1 MKAQKIVTRLQ
12 RVMETIRGKI
22 SSDPKQGKRFSR
34 IIKFF
39 LIMVILT
46 LVSRGTAGAIM
57 PKVTVGEVERSTI
70 VTELSLSGEIA
81 AFHEESI
88 EAYENLTID
97 EIYIQEGQQILEGDS
112 LFSYDASEVDLFIR
126 SEEAELERLQIQ
138 YEQLLASDS
147 IDNQGILDATDNL
160 NYALADQATSAAN
173 HTESVNKANEAIAT
187 ATTELESL
195 QAQYNADVTTL
206 ASYEA
211 QLTQVTN
218 ALNKLEA
225 DEDATEEGLTSA
237 REEVSKAQSLVTEY
251 ESKVQSGTIA
261 IEGANTSLSL
271 AQDSLEEA
279 QKTQTSDATMHE
291 RYVIAAQKA
300 LESAQQLYDE
310 NQSNLEDAAAI
321 NTADAAILAITL
333 EERRNELEELQKIQ
347 ENDYLVSSNVQG
359 VLTQWYITSGQ
370 ASVAKAGTIQND
382 SSGYAY
388 YTSIPEAYMEYAQYG
403 TQVII
408 IQDYEEIIGTIQ
420 TIGDQSQ
427 EGDYPIT
434 IAIEGDQG
442 RVGTANGTITIS
454 EQAYETCVLSVA
466 VRQDAQG
473 YFLYGVE
480 EQNTI
485 LGLQNVV
492 YRIDVTL
499 EETGNAMTAISGVVY
514 AGDTIITYSDKII
527 TAGDRVRVDL

>member
-1 MKAQKIVTRLQ
+1 MKARKIVTRLQ
-12 RVMETIRGKI
+12 TVMETIRGKI

-81 AFHEESI
+81 VFHEESI

-97 EIYIQEGQQILEGDS
+97 EIYIQEGQQILEGDP

-173 HTESVNKANEAIAT
+173 HAESVNKANEAIAT
-187 ATTELESL
+187 ATTQLESL
-195 QAQYNADVTTL
+195 QTQYDADLTTL

-218 ALNKLEA
+218 TFNKLEA
-225 DEDATEEGLTSA
+225 DEDATEEELTSA
-237 REEVSKAQSLVTEY
+237 REAVVEAQSLVAEY
-251 ESKVQSGTIA
+251 EGRVQSGAIA
-261 IEGANTSLSL
+261 IEGANTTL
-271 AQDSLEEA
+271 ALAKDSLEVA
-279 QKTQTSDATMHE
+279 QNTQTSDATLHE

-300 LESAQQLYDE
+300 LESAQKLYDE
-310 NQSNLEDAAAI
+310 NQSNLEDATAI
-321 NTADAAILAITL
+321 NKADAAILAITL
-333 EERRNELEELQKIQ
+333 EERRNELEELQQIQ
-347 ENDYLVSSNVQG
+347 ENDYVVSSHVQG

-370 ASVAKAGTIQND
+370 VSVAKAGTIQND
-382 SSGYAY
+382 FLGYAY
-388 YTSIPEAYMEYAQYG
+388 YTSIPEAYMEHVQYG

-408 IQDYEEIIGTIQ
+408 NQDYEQILGVIQ

-427 EGDYPIT
+427 DGTYPVT
-434 IAIEGDQG
+434 VAIEGEQG
-442 RVGTANGTITIS
+442 RVGTANGVIAIS
-454 EQAYETCVLSVA
+454 EQTYETCVLSLA

-480 EQNTI
+480 ERNTI

-492 YRIDVTL
+492 YRIDITI
-499 EETGNAMTAISGVVY
+499 EEAGATMTAISGVVY
-514 AGDTIITYSDKII
+514 AGDSIITYSDKII
-527 TAGDRVRVDL
+527 TAGDRVRIDL